1 MRPLLLCVLALA
13 LTGCSI
19 IYKLPTRQ
27 GNVMDQTK
35 LDQLQVGQTRD
46 QVRFLLGT
54 PVASSLFKPDRW
66 DYFGYYKDPRG
77 RVTSRNVSLYFSGDK
92 LARME
97 GVKLASNSDKPLDT
111 PDVDTIQKQQKKE
124 ANEASRAA
132 SEQGKDSGIVVSQ
145 PTPQP

>member
-1 MRPLLLCVLALA
+1 MMVVS
-13 LTGCSI
+13 GCSL

-54 PVASSLFKPDRW
+54 PVASSQFRPDRW

-77 RVTSRNVSLYFSGDK
+77 KVTSRDVSLYFEGDK
-92 LARME
+92 LARMD
-97 GVKLASNSDKPLDT
+97 GVKLAGAEKPLDS
-111 PDVDTIQKQQKKE
+111 PDVETLRKQQKQE
-124 ANEASRAA
+124 ATEASRAA
-132 SEQGKDSGIVVSQ
+132 SEQGKDSGIIVNQPPPSQ
-145 PTPQP
+145 P